1 MKLNLKSLLANQTT
15 LYVVLAITIAS
26 VFGYIVNQRTNA
38 LLFFVLSGYLTS
50 FFTKNMTIVMLV
62 PLLLTNF
69 VFSNFRFR
77 EGLEGK
83 NGKVKAPVA
92 GGSANG
98 NNGEEEEEEEE
109 GADEGADAGATAGA
123 GAGAG
128 AAKANGKAA
137 AAAAGAGA
145 AGAGAAAATGNG
157 KKGGKGNFKPNAEM
171 DVKKTKDM
179 KFSYFEKALDDGTID
194 KLNGDMDNMS
204 EKHEKLE
211 KMIENMAPLIDKAG
225 GLLEKINGGGMGN
238 LGGMVEKMSGM
249 LGGITGQ
256 KQA

>member
-92 GGSANG
+92 GGNGGSANG
-98 NNGEEEEEEEE
+98 NEGEEEEEEQEQE
-109 GADEGADAGATAGA
+109 EGADAGAS
-123 GAGAG
+123 
-128 AAKANGKAA
+128 AAKANGKAT
-137 AAAAGAGA
+137 AAGAGA
-145 AGAGAAAATGNG
+145 TGAGTGAAAGNG

>member
-92 GGSANG
+92 GGNGGSANG
-98 NNGEEEEEEEE
+98 NEDEEEEEEE
-109 GADEGADAGATAGA
+109 DEGADAGAGAAKNNGKAAGA

-128 AAKANGKAA
+128 AGAT
-137 AAAAGAGA
+137 GAGE
-145 AGAGAAAATGNG
+145 GAAAGNG

>member
-83 NGKVKAPVA
+83 NGKVKAPA
-92 GGSANG
+92 AGGNGGSANG
-98 NNGEEEEEEEE
+98 NEGEEEEEEQEQE
-109 GADEGADAGATAGA
+109 EGADAGAS
-123 GAGAG
+123 
-128 AAKANGKAA
+128 AAKANGKAT
-137 AAAAGAGA
+137 AAGAGA
-145 AGAGAAAATGNG
+145 TGAGTGAAAGNG

>member
-1 MKLNLKSLLANQTT
+1 MKLNLKSLLANKTT

-50 FFTKNMTIVMLV
+50 FFTKNMTIVMLI

-69 VFSNFRFR
+69 VFSNVRSR

-92 GGSANG
+92 GGNEG
-98 NNGEEEEEEEE
+98 EGQEEEQEE
-109 GADEGADAGATAGA
+109 GSDEGTD
-123 GAGAG
+123 AGAG

-137 AAAAGAGA
+137 A
-145 AGAGAAAATGNG
+145 GAGAAAGNG
-157 KKGGKGNFKPNAEM
+157 KKGGKGNFKPNADM

-179 KFSYFEKALDDGTID
+179 KFSYFEKGLDDGTID

-225 GLLEKINGGGMGN
+225 GLLEKINGGGMSN

-256 KQA
+256 K

>member
-50 FFTKNMTIVMLV
+50 FFTKNMTIVMLI

-83 NGKVKAPVA
+83 NGKVKAPAA

-98 NNGEEEEEEEE
+98 NEGEEEEEEE
-109 GADEGADAGATAGA
+109 GADEGADAGA

-137 AAAAGAGA
+137 GATGAGT
-145 AGAGAAAATGNG
+145 GAAAGNG